1 LIAGKR
7 ILTSHSKLTCPF
19 GIRYEDLKITGSQGG
34 TMARLLLKRPQL
46 TEIHKIL
53 NTPDC
58 PPNQMIQK

>member
-1 LIAGKR
+1 
-7 ILTSHSKLTCPF
+7 LTCPF

-46 TEIHKIL
+46 TDIHKIL
-53 NTPDC
+53 NMPDC